1 MEFVLNALVM
11 GYRPLWNVQRQLAG
25 VQLFLRD
32 DPERPTDVA
41 HLLRILQEMWAPT
54 SPLLLLSPQSPAM
67 LQALLTHITPC
78 PHWALEVRAPWLQQH
93 PALQEQVAATCARGV
108 RLVWRGGMDAL
119 PSANQACNYACS
131 LLHLAPQQALQL
143 MRASANAAAMQGL
156 GLLQGQMYEDIHSQ
170 TLVQHCLEH
179 YQASAVAG
187 WPTEDVLHRVRG
199 TRALYPMH
207 AHVLRL
213 LKAVD
218 ADESLETFEAILSED
233 PLLAYRFMLYANSAA
248 LGARNPI
255 NSLRRALVM
264 LGYGPL
270 KAWLANELVHASHD
284 QDLQPI
290 RLATVMRAQLTSHLL
305 DAGVSQELRSEV
317 YLCGLFARLN
327 ELLDEPLETTLTRLP
342 LSERIPEA
350 AIHGQ
355 GPYAP
360 SLQLAF
366 AMESK
371 DSLMQIPQLCEQYE
385 ISLEH
390 VNRSLLRL
398 ACEWPS
404 QRPAWSPTPKTRA
417 SSA

>member
-1 MEFVLNALVM
+1 
-11 GYRPLWNVQRQLAG
+11 
-25 VQLFLRD
+25 
-32 DPERPTDVA
+32 
-41 HLLRILQEMWAPT
+41 
-54 SPLLLLSPQSPAM
+54 
-67 LQALLTHITPC
+67 
-78 PHWALEVRAPWLQQH
+78 
-93 PALQEQVAATCARGV
+93 
-108 RLVWRGGMDAL
+108 
-119 PSANQACNYACS
+119 
-131 LLHLAPQQALQL
+131 
-143 MRASANAAAMQGL
+143 
-156 GLLQGQMYEDIHSQ
+156 
-170 TLVQHCLEH
+170 
-179 YQASAVAG
+179 
-187 WPTEDVLHRVRG
+187 
-199 TRALYPMH
+199 MH

-366 AMESK
+366 AMESE

-404 QRPAWSPTPKTRA
+404 QRPAWSPTPKQELPALDWQAFPIQNHLKTKLHKRCMLRFLCMVEILCPA
-417 SSA
+417 AQPVFRVWTFLCTPAACHSKNSPPCSCWPRP